1 MGYVR
6 RTALLAVAMAAVAA
20 APAQAGQVIEVDG
33 QHAQRVFDPAVPTRA
48 EAELVARALGAVP
61 SMCPA

>member
-6 RTALLAVAMAAVAA
+6 RTALLAVAITAVAA
-20 APAQAGQVIEVDG
+20 GPAYAGQVIEVDG

-48 EAELVARALGAVP
+48 
-61 SMCPA
+61 